1 MVTFPYAL
9 GPADDWDPQ
18 GYNTTEEEAEDTLTP
33 GMHFLDADG
42 KEEEPVEGEE
52 DAVVVE
58 VADVD
63 EVADAS
69 SYADQEKNPIEEL
82 DELANTVIASE
93 RDTIRYN
100 DYADEEE

>member
-1 MVTFPYAL
+1 MVTFPFAL

-18 GYNTTEEEAEDTLTP
+18 GYNTTDEEAEDTLTP
-33 GMHFLDADG
+33 GMHFLDEEG

-63 EVADAS
+63 EIADAS
-69 SYADQEKNPIEEL
+69 SYADQEKDPIEEL